1 MRTGAGQGIEC
12 TQTAQT
18 AVAIG
23 IWHGSIKNLAAYV
36 AMVPAECLTGLRP
49 ALNHGYAGR
58 EIDEVQEV
66 RVRLWKRVISGYL
79 LIQHVLNGAI
89 RDAGSQRRCSD
100 SGGAFETAV
109 LNWKSRYIVF

>member
-1 MRTGAGQGIEC
+1 MPGANVANFAVHVVVPATAGNRVGDRLGQLMRTGAGQGIEC

-23 IWHGSIKNLAAYV
+23 IWHGCIKNLAAYV

-66 RVRLWKRVISGYL
+66 RVRLWKR
-79 LIQHVLNGAI
+79 
-89 RDAGSQRRCSD
+89 
-100 SGGAFETAV
+100 
-109 LNWKSRYIVF
+109 